1 MKDSTKRDVAAEWH
15 WGVLALICGV
25 FIAIAVA
32 AALKQSWV
40 AVAMAILGLGFYAAS
55 AWRKYQALRTGVV
68 PTKTPASVAANEARA
83 GAINARVLLLVG
95 ALGLLMPIYFLGIS
109 GKLNP
114 SGVADRWPVFL
125 ALWLV
130 GVMVACAVVYIFRY
144 LANPDA
150 KAKSDE
156 RRD

>member
-1 MKDSTKRDVAAEWH
+1 MKDSMKRDVKAEWS

-25 FIAIAVA
+25 FVAIAVA

-40 AVAMAILGLGFYAAS
+40 AVAMALLSLGFYAMS
-55 AWRKYQALRTGVV
+55 AWRKYKTLRTEAV
-68 PTKTPASVAANEARA
+68 PTKIPASVAANEARA

-95 ALGLLMPIYFLGIS
+95 SLGLLLPIYFLGTS

-114 SGVADRWPVFL
+114 SGMADLWPVFI

-130 GVMVACAVVYIFRY
+130 GVMVACFVVYICRY

-150 KAKSDE
+150 KGRSEEPSD
-156 RRD
+156 